1 MENLNIRMN
10 DAETIIPELKDT
22 SCEDAEAVRKLED
35 ELSKA
40 KKNSQRIDNIKVK
53 HKSYWSS

>member
-1 MENLNIRMN
+1 MN